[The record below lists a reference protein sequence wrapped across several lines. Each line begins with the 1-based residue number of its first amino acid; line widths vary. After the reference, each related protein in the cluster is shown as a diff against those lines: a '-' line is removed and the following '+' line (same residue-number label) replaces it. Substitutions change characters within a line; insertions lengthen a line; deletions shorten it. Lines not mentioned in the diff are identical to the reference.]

1 MEKPP
6 PEKFSFVS
14 LSFFVFCFALFSCAE
29 NSIAIA
35 SADSKIV
42 FDFEDEK
49 NSAQRLSVFVRPS
62 SNVRRIENIDV
73 KFSDG
78 NETYSWKIENPI
90 LIQSGKE
97 SWAGYSH
104 LEASANLKKIPKGS
118 YDFECVD
125 AAGNS
130 AEGNFF
136 VDYDENLSGGFSAE
150 KFSGER
156 WSEGIA
162 VYSEIGE
169 LLHFSKN
176 EKNYGDEKFFQDIKD
191 SKFLRHV
198 YQAQNVICLGPKV
211 FKGGVDE
218 NGQ

>member
-1 MEKPP
+1 MDKPP
-6 PEKFSFVS
+6 PCKIQF
-14 LSFFVFCFALFSCAE
+14 LSILFWAFVFASCAE
-29 NSIAIA
+29 DSIAIA
-35 SADSKIV
+35 TADAKIV

-49 NSAQRLSVFVRPS
+49 NPAQRLSVFVNPS

-73 KFSDG
+73 KFSDE
-78 NETYSWKIENPI
+78 NELYFWKIENPI

-104 LEASANLKKIPKGS
+104 LEASANFKNFPKGN

-130 AEGNFF
+130 AQGNFLI
-136 VDYDENLSGGFSAE
+136 DYDEDLLGGFSSE
-150 KFSGER
+150 KFSGEK
-156 WSEGIA
+156 WSERIA
-162 VYSEIGE
+162 LYSEIGE

-176 EKNYGDEKFFQDIKD
+176 EKNYGDEKFFHDIKD
-191 SKFLRHV
+191 SHFLRHV
-198 YQAQNVICLGPKV
+198 YQARNVICLGPKI